1 MDNNE
6 QLIINDGLIH
16 RLVAIQFPQWKEL
29 SIRPVARSGWDN
41 RTFHLGEHML
51 VRMPSEADYALQV
64 EKEQRWLPKLAPLLP
79 LPIPAP
85 LALGEPA
92 EGYPWRWSIYRWI
105 EGEAAASA
113 PISDLKKFAIDLAN
127 FLVALQKIDSTG
139 GPLAGPHSFYRG
151 GSLLTYDAETRQ
163 ALEILKDR
171 IDVNTAT
178 EVWETALVTTWHD
191 SPAWVH
197 GDISVGN
204 LLVKDGQLSAVIDFG
219 QLSIGDPA
227 CDLAIAWTLFKDES
241 REAFRLSFNLDA
253 DTWARGRAWTL
264 WKALICAS
272 NLTNSNAVEAQQALN
287 IIEEILVDHRSNI
300 ST

>member
-6 QLIINDGLIH
+6 QLMINDALVR
-16 RLVAIQFPQWKEL
+16 RLVAIQFPQWKDL
-29 SIRPVARSGWDN
+29 SVRPVARSGWDN

-113 PISDLKKFAIDLAN
+113 PISDLKNFAIDLAN
-127 FLVALQKIDSTG
+127 FLAALQKIDSTG

-151 GSLLTYDAETRQ
+151 GALSTYDAETRQ
-163 ALEILKDR
+163 AIKVLKDK

-178 EVWETALVTTWHD
+178 ELWEKALATTWHG
-191 SPAWVH
+191 SPVWVH
-197 GDISVGN
+197 GDVSIGN

-227 CDLAIAWTLFKDES
+227 CDLAISWTFFKDES
-241 REAFRLSFNLDA
+241 REAFRSALNLDA
-253 DTWARGRAWTL
+253 GTWARGRAWTL
-264 WKALICAS
+264 WKALICAAD
-272 NLTNSNAVEAQQALN
+272 LANSNAVEATQAWR
-287 IIEEILVDHRSNI
+287 IIDEVLSDHRGI
-300 ST
+300 L